1 MSDNRLPSLSAL
13 RAFEAA
19 ARLQNFSRAADE
31 LHVTHGAI
39 SHQVR
44 KLEEELGVALFV
56 RNGRHVTATP
66 DALQF
71 SLLLGRAF
79 DDIAAAAQR
88 LRPAGASA
96 NRRVTISAIPSFA
109 ARWLAPRLGGFI
121 ERHPEIE
128 VVLQTS
134 GKLQDLEREGIDIGI
149 RFGRGQ
155 YLGLLTHR
163 LMGDT
168 YYPVVSPAWRGG
180 RLPVTPEDL
189 RDATLLRSIEPWTPW
204 FRAAGLDWPE
214 PAGGVRYEDLSM
226 LIRSAIDGDGV
237 ALVRHVVVMQEIAQ
251 GQLVRLGST
260 SVASA
265 DDYYMVS
272 PPRAAART
280 QVGALRAWLLDEVA
294 AFQRQLGADAMANTI
309 T

>member
-1 MSDNRLPSLSAL
+1 MSANHLPSLSAL

-66 DALQF
+66 DALEF
-71 SLLLGRAF
+71 SRLVGRSF
-79 DDIAAAAQR
+79 DDIADAAQR
-88 LRPAGASA
+88 LRPAGAGA

-109 ARWLAPRLGGFI
+109 ARWLAPRLGRFI
-121 ERHPEIE
+121 ERHPDIE

-149 RFGRGQ
+149 RFGRGH
-155 YLGLLTHR
+155 YPGLLTHR

-168 YYPVVSPAWRGG
+168 YYPVASPAWRGG
-180 RLPVTPEDL
+180 SPPVTPEDL

-251 GQLVRLGST
+251 GQLVRVGAT

-272 PPRAAART
+272 PPRAAAR
-280 QVGALRAWLLDEVA
+280 QPVDALRAWLLDEVA
-294 AFQRQLGADAMANTI
+294 AFQRQLDADAKKVAI